1 MYARSLS
8 DDVVKW
14 NERLLSST
22 WWKLSNTRR
31 KYERRARVDAGEDEV
46 DDKSKF

>member
-8 DDVVKW
+8 DDVVER

-22 WWKLSNTRR
+22 WWKLWTRDANTSS
-31 KYERRARVDAGEDEV
+31 ADAGENEV
-46 DDKSKF
+46 DDESKF